1 MSSLLEVQGLQAWIG
16 RFHILQGVDLSV
28 REGETTVLLGRN
40 GAGKTTTLRAIM
52 GLVAVRGG
60 SVRLGG
66 QELAGKRP
74 YTIAQLGIGY
84 VPEDRGIF
92 RFLTVEENLRV
103 AERSR
108 GALKRRE
115 ELIFGLFPDLAR
127 FRQRKAGYL
136 SGGQQQMLAIARALV
151 NDNRL
156 LLIDEPT
163 KGLAP
168 IVVQHLTQTLAEI
181 AKHVTVLLVEQNFA
195 MAARLG
201 QACVIVDDGRTVH
214 RGSMNALVNDP
225 GLQQRYLGVGAQQG
239 SPAGEGPQAS
249 PAGGSQH
256 GSPAGGSQH
265 GSPAGGRQQ
274 AS

>member
-1 MSSLLEVQGLQAWIG
+1 MSMGSLLEVRGLQAWIG
-16 RFHILQGVDLSV
+16 RFHILQGVDFAV
-28 REGETTVLLGRN
+28 PEGETTVLLGRN

-52 GLVAVRGG
+52 GLVGVRQG
-60 SVRLGG
+60 SIRLGG
-66 QELAGKRP
+66 QELAGRRP
-74 YTIAQLGIGY
+74 YEIAQLGIGY

-115 ELIFGLFPDLAR
+115 DLIYGLFPDLAR
-127 FRQRKAGYL
+127 FRQRKAGHL

-156 LLIDEPT
+156 LLIDEPS

-168 IVVQHLTQTLAEI
+168 IVVQHLTETLAQI
-181 AKHVTVLLVEQNFA
+181 ARHVTVLLVEQNFA

-201 QACVIVDDGRTVH
+201 RTCVVIDAGRVVH
-214 RGSMNALVNDP
+214 AGPMDELVASP
-225 GLQQRYLGVGAQQG
+225 ELQRRWLGVGEQK
-239 SPAGEGPQAS
+239 AS
-249 PAGGSQH
+249 
-256 GSPAGGSQH
+256 
-265 GSPAGGRQQ
+265 
-274 AS
+274 